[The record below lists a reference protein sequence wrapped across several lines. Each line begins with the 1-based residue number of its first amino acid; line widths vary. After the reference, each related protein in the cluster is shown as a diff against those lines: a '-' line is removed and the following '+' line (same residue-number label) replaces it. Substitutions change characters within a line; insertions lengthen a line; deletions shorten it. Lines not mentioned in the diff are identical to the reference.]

1 MAPLQEVG
9 LDLAAE
15 VPRGAAAEQDVDR
28 GEGVVD
34 GGDVQAVEGEDE
46 TCMGGRSV
54 GEVTRELEGWM
65 AGCGSQVLQGRV
77 RELGAAGQGAG
88 ARGCTGLRGGSTG
101 EVRREPGPGAQ
112 GLEG

>member
-46 TCMGGRSV
+46 TCVGGRSV
-54 GEVTRELEGWM
+54 GEVTRELEGCM
-65 AGCGSQVLQGRV
+65 AGCGSQGLQGRV
-77 RELGAAGQGAG
+77 RELGAA
-88 ARGCTGLRGGSTG
+88 RGCVEGR
-101 EVRREPGPGAQ
+101 Q
-112 GLEG
+112 GR

>member
-46 TCMGGRSV
+46 TCVGGRSV
-54 GEVTRELEGWM
+54 GEVTRELEGYM
-65 AGCGSQVLQGRV
+65 AGCGSHGLQGRV
-77 RELGAAGQGAG
+77 RELGAA
-88 ARGCTGLRGGSTG
+88 RGCVEGR
-101 EVRREPGPGAQ
+101 Q
-112 GLEG
+112 GR

>member
-1 MAPLQEVG
+1 MSLQEVG

-46 TCMGGRSV
+46 TCRGGAV
-54 GEVTRELEGWM
+54 GEGTRELGGCM
-65 AGCGSQVLQGRV
+65 AGGGSQGLRRV
-77 RELGAAGQGAG
+77 AQELG
-88 ARGCTGLRGGSTG
+88 RRGGPRFHKVDFI
-101 EVRREPGPGAQ
+101 E
-112 GLEG
+112 